1 MPAASALADD
11 FLARLGN
18 SSADKSAEV
27 AEIDSDGGAGSE
39 PLSKRAAK
47 KQRKA
52 EVEAAAEIAAAPI
65 SSGKGAHLIH
75 DRPG

>member
-65 SSGKGAHLIH
+65 SSGKGAYLIH
-75 DRPG
+75 D